1 MKYYSEIT
9 KQIYDTEEE
18 LFKAEKKRAVDIE
31 KENSQKA
38 ETDKRIKEQEE
49 KIKALEQKLDELQ
62 KEESGLN
69 QKITAAQKSQVEIVK
84 SLVTERNALSVMKA
98 KASGYSDYDSV
109 FDFISDIR
117 NWF

>member
-9 KQIYDTEEE
+9 KQIYDTEGE
-18 LFKAEKKRAVDIE
+18 LFKAEQKRAADIE

-38 ETDKRIKEQEE
+38 ETAKRIKEHEE
-49 KIKALEQKLDELQ
+49 KIKVLEQKLDELQ

-69 QKITAAQKSQVEIVK
+69 QKLAAAQKSQTEIIKNIVAEK
-84 SLVTERNALSVMKA
+84 NALSAMKA
-98 KASGYSDYDSV
+98 KASDYNDYDSV